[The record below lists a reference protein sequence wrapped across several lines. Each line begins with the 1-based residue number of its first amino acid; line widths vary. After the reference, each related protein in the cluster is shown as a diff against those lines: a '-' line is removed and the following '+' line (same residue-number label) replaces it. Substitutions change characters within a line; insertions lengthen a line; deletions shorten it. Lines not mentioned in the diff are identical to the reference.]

1 MQIQER
7 SQRADL
13 VALVVSAVAAYVA
26 PLQVFL
32 FAFIVLGPLHYLTEM
47 AWLQKKRFYLTN
59 SVVSTRLYVFVAIAA
74 AVLSLSG
81 AVLKR
86 DLWFWTVGAMLLLS
100 LSVLV
105 RKVYAMAAIAVAAIV
120 IACFLRTWVFFIA
133 VMVPTLV
140 HVFFFTWTF
149 AVSGALRAR
158 DGLRAKWMNPVL
170 MLVLP
175 LVLVCL
181 PLHPS
186 QPGGFWLRA
195 ESMSF
200 LSIHSKLAGD
210 LHHTV
215 ALNATMMDDAV
226 IVGVLRIFAF
236 AYLFHYLNWFSKTEI
251 LQWHRTSRRTWI
263 AIAGIYVA
271 YLASF
276 GISFRCGFLIS
287 SFLSLL
293 HVLLEF
299 PLNWH
304 TLRFVAGES
313 ASAPASRWV
322 RRWLQPE
329 PA

>member
-1 MQIQER
+1 MQVQGR

-13 VALVVSAVAAYVA
+13 LALLVSAGAAYAA
-26 PLQVFL
+26 PLRVFL
-32 FAFIVLGPLHYLTEM
+32 VAFVVLGPLHYLTEI
-47 AWLQKKRFYLTN
+47 AWLRKKRFYLAS
-59 SVVSTRLYVFVAIAA
+59 SVVSTRLYVLVAIAA
-74 AVLSLSG
+74 AVVSLSG
-81 AVLKR
+81 AMLRR
-86 DLWFWTVGAMLLLS
+86 DLWFWTVGAMLLIS
-100 LSVLV
+100 LSVLL
-105 RKVYAMAAIAVAAIV
+105 RNVYAMVAIAGAALV
-120 IACFLRTWVFFIA
+120 TACFLRTWVFFIA

-149 AVSGALRAR
+149 TVSGALRAR
-158 DGLRAKWMNPVL
+158 NGSRAKWMNPVL

-215 ALNATMMDDAV
+215 ALNATMMNDAV

-236 AYLFHYLNWFSKTEI
+236 AYLFHYLNWFSKTE
-251 LQWHRTSRRTWI
+251 LLEWHRASRRTWI

-271 YLASF
+271 YLGSF

-299 PLNWH
+299 PLNWR

-313 ASAPASRWV
+313 AGAPAGRWV
-322 RRWLQPE
+322 RRWLQAE